1 MKKII
6 IIGGGV
12 AGLTAGIYARRS
24 GFECEIYE
32 QHTIVGGECTSWK
45 RHGFH
50 IDNCVHWLTG
60 TNPNTE
66 MNKVWCDI
74 HALGKDVEIIQNDS
88 FMHIEGENGESLDI
102 WQDVERLR
110 TDLLKL
116 SPEDADAIEEFISN
130 VKTYCLMDMPAL
142 KPVDML
148 SIMEFWRL
156 LKKLRPIGK
165 IHGKLSRMSL
175 QEYADKFKHPLLKK
189 MILAYMPNT
198 YNVSSWFYVLG
209 TFCSGN
215 GALPRGGSQ
224 GMIDRMEKYFL
235 DLGGKI
241 FTRKKAIKLD
251 VEKKIAQCVHF
262 SDGTTATADYIIC
275 CCDVSVVFNKLLEE
289 EHTED
294 FFKHRFIEKL
304 KHPIYST
311 FNTYIA
317 VDDKCEFLKDTT
329 WFNCAPYK
337 AVGKEHNSVLLKSF
351 SSEPTYSPEGKN
363 LLQTL
368 LVQYEDDFER
378 WATLYEVNREAYKIE
393 KDRISKAVLTAI
405 EEKYPQLKGKM
416 TVVETVSPYS
426 YYRFCGAYK
435 GAYMSFILTPFAK
448 KKTHKGRLRK
458 IKNVYLAGQWLQP
471 PGGLPNA
478 GATGRFVIQRIC
490 KQEKIAFD
498 NNFTF

>member
-1 MKKII
+1 MKKIV
-6 IIGGGV
+6 IIGGGI

-45 RHGFH
+45 RQGFH

-60 TNPNTE
+60 TKPGTE
-66 MNKVWCDI
+66 MNKVWCDV
-74 HALGKDVEIIQNDS
+74 HALGNDVEIIQNDS
-88 FMHIEGENGESLDI
+88 FLHIEGENGESIDI

-110 TDLLKL
+110 NDLLKL
-116 SPEDADAIEEFISN
+116 SPEDTKAIEEFISN
-130 VKTYCLMDMPAL
+130 IKTYCLMDMPAL
-142 KPVDML
+142 KAVDML
-148 SIMEFWRL
+148 SIIELWRL
-156 LKKLRPIGK
+156 IKKLRPIGK
-165 IHGKLSRMSL
+165 IHGKLSKMSL
-175 QEYADKFKHPLLKK
+175 QEYADKFKHPLIKK
-189 MILAYMPNT
+189 MIMAYMPHT

-224 GMIDRMEKYFL
+224 GMSDRMEKYFL

-241 FTRKKAIKLD
+241 FTRKKATKID
-251 VEKKIAQCVHF
+251 VDKKYAQCVHF
-262 SDGTTATADYIIC
+262 ADGTSVSADYIVC
-275 CCDVSVVFNKLLEE
+275 TCDASIVFGYLLGEKY
-289 EHTED
+289 TEK
-294 FFKHRFIEKL
+294 FFKTRFNDNYC
-304 KHPIYST
+304 HPVYST

-317 VDDKCEFLKDTT
+317 VDDKCDFLKDTT
-329 WFNCAPYK
+329 WFNCASYT
-337 AVGKEHNSVLLKSF
+337 AVGKTHDSVLLKSF
-351 SSEPTYSPEGKN
+351 SSEPSYSPEGKN

-368 LVQYEDDFER
+368 LVQYEDDFDK
-378 WATLYEVNREAYKIE
+378 WARLYEGNREAYKQE
-393 KDRISKAVLTAI
+393 KEKIAQSVLAAI
-405 EEKYPQLKGKM
+405 EDKFPQLKGKM

-435 GAYMSFILTPFAK
+435 GAYMSFILTPFAP

-490 KQEKIAFD
+490 KKENVVFD
-498 NNFTF
+498 NKI

>member
-6 IIGGGV
+6 IVGGGI

-45 RHGFH
+45 RQGFH

-60 TNPNTE
+60 TKPETE
-66 MNKVWCDI
+66 MNKVWCDV
-74 HALGKDVEIIQNDS
+74 HVLGDDVEIIQNDS
-88 FMHIEGENGESLDI
+88 FLHIEGENGESIDI

-116 SPEDADAIEEFISN
+116 SPEDAKAIEHFISCI
-130 VKTYCLMDMPAL
+130 KTYCLMDMPAL

-148 SIMEFWRL
+148 SIREFWHL
-156 LKKLRPIGK
+156 IKKLRPIGK
-165 IHGKLSRMSL
+165 IHGKLSKMSL
-175 QEYADKFKHPLLKK
+175 QEYADRFKHPLIRK
-189 MILAYMPNT
+189 MIMAYMPHT

-224 GMIDRMEKYFL
+224 GMSDRMEKYFL

-241 FTRKKAIKLD
+241 FTHKKAIKIE
-251 VEKKIAQCVHF
+251 VEKKLAKCVHF
-262 SDGTTATADYIIC
+262 ADGSSASADYIVC
-275 CCDVSVVFNKLLEE
+275 TCDASLVFDKLLDDKHSEK
-289 EHTED
+289 
-294 FFKHRFIEKL
+294 FFKKRFNDNYR
-304 KHPIYST
+304 HPVYST

-317 VDDKCEFLKDTT
+317 VDDKCDFLKDTT
-329 WFNCAPYK
+329 WFNCAPYT
-337 AVGKEHNSVLLKSF
+337 AVGKTHDSVLLKSF
-351 SSEPTYSPEGKN
+351 SSEPSYSPEGKN

-368 LVQYEDDFER
+368 LVQYEDDFDK
-378 WATLYEVNREAYKIE
+378 WAILYNENREAYKQE
-393 KDRISKAVLTAI
+393 KENIAQSVVAAI
-405 EEKYPQLKGKM
+405 EEKFPQLKGKM

-448 KKTHKGRLRK
+448 KKTHKGTLRK
-458 IKNVYLAGQWLQP
+458 IKNVFLAGQWLQP

-490 KQEKIAFD
+490 KKEKVVFD
-498 NNFTF
+498 NKI

>member
-1 MKKII
+1 MKKIV
-6 IIGGGV
+6 IIGGGI

-45 RHGFH
+45 RQGFH

-60 TNPNTE
+60 TKPGTE
-66 MNKVWCDI
+66 MNKVWCDV
-74 HALGKDVEIIQNDS
+74 HALGNDVEIIQNDS
-88 FMHIEGENGESLDI
+88 FLHIEGENGESIDI

-110 TDLLKL
+110 NDLLKL
-116 SPEDADAIEEFISN
+116 SPEDTKAIEEFISN
-130 VKTYCLMDMPAL
+130 IKTYCLMDMPAL
-142 KPVDML
+142 KAVDML
-148 SIMEFWRL
+148 SIIELWRL
-156 LKKLRPIGK
+156 IKKLRPIGK
-165 IHGKLSRMSL
+165 IHGKLSKMSL
-175 QEYADKFKHPLLKK
+175 QEYADKFKHPLIKK
-189 MILAYMPNT
+189 MIMAYMPHT

-224 GMIDRMEKYFL
+224 GMSDRMEKYFL

-241 FTRKKAIKLD
+241 FTRKKATKID
-251 VEKKIAQCVHF
+251 VDKKYAQCVHF
-262 SDGTTATADYIIC
+262 ADGTSVSADYIVC
-275 CCDVSVVFNKLLEE
+275 TCDASIVFGNLLGEKYNE
-289 EHTED
+289 K
-294 FFKHRFIEKL
+294 FFKTRFDDNYR
-304 KHPIYST
+304 HPVYST

-317 VDDKCEFLKDTT
+317 VDDKCDFLKDTT
-329 WFNCAPYK
+329 WFNCAPYT
-337 AVGKEHNSVLLKSF
+337 AVGKTHDSVLLKSF
-351 SSEPTYSPEGKN
+351 SSEPSYSPEGKN

-368 LVQYEDDFER
+368 LVQYEDDFDK
-378 WATLYEVNREAYKIE
+378 WARLYEGNREAYKQE
-393 KDRISKAVLTAI
+393 KEKIAQSVLAAI
-405 EEKYPQLKGKM
+405 EDKFPQLKGKM

-435 GAYMSFILTPFAK
+435 GAYMSFILTPFAP
-448 KKTHKGRLRK
+448 KKTHLGRLRK

-490 KQEKIAFD
+490 KNENVVFD
-498 NNFTF
+498 NACC

>member
-1 MKKII
+1 MKKIV
-6 IIGGGV
+6 IIGGGI

-45 RHGFH
+45 RQGFH

-60 TNPNTE
+60 TKPGTE
-66 MNKVWCDI
+66 MNKVWCDV
-74 HALGKDVEIIQNDS
+74 HALGNDVEIIQNDS
-88 FMHIEGENGESLDI
+88 FLHIEGENGESIDI

-116 SPEDADAIEEFISN
+116 SPEDTKAIEEFISN
-130 VKTYCLMDMPAL
+130 IKTYCLMDMPAL

-148 SIMEFWRL
+148 SLKEFWHL
-156 LKKLRPIGK
+156 IKKLRPIGK
-165 IHGKLSRMSL
+165 IHGKLSKMSL
-175 QEYADKFKHPLLKK
+175 QEYADKFKHPLIKK
-189 MILAYMPNT
+189 MIMAYMPHT

-224 GMIDRMEKYFL
+224 GMSDRMEKYFL

-241 FTRKKAIKLD
+241 FTRKKATKID
-251 VEKKIAQCVHF
+251 VDKKYAQCVHF
-262 SDGTTATADYIIC
+262 ADGTSVSADYIVC
-275 CCDVSVVFNKLLEE
+275 TCDASIVFGNLLGEKYNE
-289 EHTED
+289 K
-294 FFKHRFIEKL
+294 FFKTRFNDNYC
-304 KHPIYST
+304 HPVYST

-317 VDDKCEFLKDTT
+317 VDDKCDFLKDTT
-329 WFNCAPYK
+329 WFNCAPYT
-337 AVGKEHNSVLLKSF
+337 AVGKKHDSVLLKSF
-351 SSEPTYSPEGKN
+351 SSEPSYSPEGKN

-368 LVQYEDDFER
+368 LVQYEDDFDK
-378 WATLYEVNREAYKIE
+378 WARLYEGNREAYKQE
-393 KDRISKAVLTAI
+393 KEKIAKSVLAAI
-405 EEKYPQLKGKM
+405 EDKFPQLKGKM

-435 GAYMSFILTPFAK
+435 GAYMSFILTPFAP

-490 KQEKIAFD
+490 KKENVVFD
-498 NNFTF
+498 NASC

>member
-1 MKKII
+1 MKKIV
-6 IIGGGV
+6 IIGGGI

-45 RHGFH
+45 RQGFH

-60 TNPNTE
+60 TKPGTE
-66 MNKVWCDI
+66 MNKVWCDV
-74 HALGKDVEIIQNDS
+74 HALGNDVEIIQNDS
-88 FMHIEGENGESLDI
+88 FLHIEGENGESIDI

-110 TDLLKL
+110 NDLLKL
-116 SPEDADAIEEFISN
+116 SPEDTKAIEEFISN
-130 VKTYCLMDMPAL
+130 IKTYCLMDMPAL
-142 KPVDML
+142 KAVDML
-148 SIMEFWRL
+148 SIIELWRL
-156 LKKLRPIGK
+156 IKKLRPIGK
-165 IHGKLSRMSL
+165 IHDKLSKMSL
-175 QEYADKFKHPLLKK
+175 QEYADKFKHPLIKK
-189 MILAYMPNT
+189 MIMAYMPHT

-224 GMIDRMEKYFL
+224 GMSDRMEKYFL

-241 FTRKKAIKLD
+241 FTRKKATKID
-251 VEKKIAQCVHF
+251 VDKKYAQCVHF
-262 SDGTTATADYIIC
+262 ADGTSVSADYIVC
-275 CCDVSVVFNKLLEE
+275 TCDASIVFGNLLGEKYNE
-289 EHTED
+289 K
-294 FFKHRFIEKL
+294 FFKTRFDDNYR
-304 KHPIYST
+304 HPVYST

-317 VDDKCEFLKDTT
+317 VDDKCDFLKDTT
-329 WFNCAPYK
+329 WFNCAPYT
-337 AVGKEHNSVLLKSF
+337 AVGKTHDSVLLKSF
-351 SSEPTYSPEGKN
+351 SSEPSYSPEGKN

-368 LVQYEDDFER
+368 LVQYEDDFDK
-378 WATLYEVNREAYKIE
+378 WARLYEGNREAYKQE
-393 KDRISKAVLTAI
+393 KEKIAQSVLAAI
-405 EEKYPQLKGKM
+405 EDKFPQLKGKM

-435 GAYMSFILTPFAK
+435 GAYMSFILTPFAP

-458 IKNVYLAGQWLQP
+458 IKNVFLAGQWLQP

-490 KQEKIAFD
+490 KKEKVVFD
-498 NNFTF
+498 NACC

>member
-1 MKKII
+1 MKKIV
-6 IIGGGV
+6 IIGGGI

-45 RHGFH
+45 RQGFH

-60 TNPNTE
+60 TKPGTE
-66 MNKVWCDI
+66 MNKVWCDV
-74 HALGKDVEIIQNDS
+74 HALGNDVEIIQNDS
-88 FMHIEGENGESLDI
+88 FLHIEGENGESIDI

-110 TDLLKL
+110 NDLLKL
-116 SPEDADAIEEFISN
+116 SPEDTKAIEEFISN
-130 VKTYCLMDMPAL
+130 IKTYCLMDMPAL
-142 KPVDML
+142 KAVDML
-148 SIMEFWRL
+148 SIIELWRL
-156 LKKLRPIGK
+156 IKKLRPIGK
-165 IHGKLSRMSL
+165 IHGKLSKMSL
-175 QEYADKFKHPLLKK
+175 QEYADKFKHPLIKK
-189 MILAYMPNT
+189 MIMAYMPHT

-224 GMIDRMEKYFL
+224 GMSDRMEKYFL

-241 FTRKKAIKLD
+241 FTRKKATKID
-251 VEKKIAQCVHF
+251 VDKKYAQCVHF
-262 SDGTTATADYIIC
+262 ADGTSVSADYIVC
-275 CCDVSVVFNKLLEE
+275 TCDASIVFGNLLGEKYNE
-289 EHTED
+289 K
-294 FFKHRFIEKL
+294 FFKTRFDDNYR
-304 KHPIYST
+304 HPVYST

-317 VDDKCEFLKDTT
+317 VDDKCDFLKDTT
-329 WFNCAPYK
+329 WFNCAPYT
-337 AVGKEHNSVLLKSF
+337 AVGKTHDSVLLKSF
-351 SSEPTYSPEGKN
+351 SSEPSYSPEGKN

-368 LVQYEDDFER
+368 LVQYEDDFDK
-378 WATLYEVNREAYKIE
+378 WARLYEGNREAYKQE
-393 KDRISKAVLTAI
+393 KEKIAKSVLAAI
-405 EEKYPQLKGKM
+405 EDKFPQLKGKM

-435 GAYMSFILTPFAK
+435 GAYMSFILTPFAP

-490 KQEKIAFD
+490 KKENVVFD
-498 NNFTF
+498 NACC

>member
-6 IIGGGV
+6 IVGGGI

-45 RHGFH
+45 RQGFH

-60 TNPNTE
+60 TKPETE
-66 MNKVWCDI
+66 MNKVWCDV
-74 HALGKDVEIIQNDS
+74 HVLGDDVEIIQNDS
-88 FMHIEGENGESLDI
+88 FLHIEGENGESIDI

-116 SPEDADAIEEFISN
+116 SPEDAKAIEHFISCI
-130 VKTYCLMDMPAL
+130 KTYCLMDMPAL

-148 SIMEFWRL
+148 SIREFWHL
-156 LKKLRPIGK
+156 IKKLRPIGK
-165 IHGKLSRMSL
+165 IHGKLSKMSL
-175 QEYADKFKHPLLKK
+175 QEYADRFKHPLIKK
-189 MILAYMPNT
+189 MIMAYMPHT

-224 GMIDRMEKYFL
+224 GMSDRMEKYFL

-241 FTRKKAIKLD
+241 FTHKKAIKIE
-251 VEKKIAQCVHF
+251 VEKKLAKCVHF
-262 SDGTTATADYIIC
+262 ADGTSASADYIVC
-275 CCDVSVVFNKLLEE
+275 TCDASIVFDKLLDAKQ
-289 EHTED
+289 TEK
-294 FFKHRFIEKL
+294 FFKKRFNDNYC
-304 KHPIYST
+304 HPVYST

-317 VDDKCEFLKDTT
+317 VDDNCDFLKDTT
-329 WFNCAPYK
+329 WFNCAPYT
-337 AVGKEHNSVLLKSF
+337 AVGKTHDSVLLKSF
-351 SSEPTYSPEGKN
+351 SSEPSYSPEGKN

-368 LVQYEDDFER
+368 LVQYEDDFEK
-378 WATLYEVNREAYKIE
+378 WATLYNENREAYKQE
-393 KDRISKAVLTAI
+393 KENIAQSVVAAI
-405 EEKYPQLKGKM
+405 EEKFPQLKGKM

-448 KKTHKGRLRK
+448 KKTHKGILRK
-458 IKNVYLAGQWLQP
+458 IKNVFLAGQWLQP

-490 KQEKIAFD
+490 KKEKVVFD
-498 NNFTF
+498 NKI

>member
-6 IIGGGV
+6 IVGGGI

-45 RHGFH
+45 RQSFH

-60 TNPNTE
+60 TKPETE
-66 MNKVWCDI
+66 MNKVWCDV
-74 HALGKDVEIIQNDS
+74 HVLGDDVEIIQNDS
-88 FMHIEGENGESLDI
+88 FLHIEGENGESIDI

-116 SPEDADAIEEFISN
+116 SPEDAKAIEHFISSI
-130 VKTYCLMDMPAL
+130 KTYCLMDMPAL

-148 SIMEFWRL
+148 SIREFWHL
-156 LKKLRPIGK
+156 IKKLRPIGK
-165 IHGKLSRMSL
+165 IHGKLSKMSL
-175 QEYADKFKHPLLKK
+175 QEFADRFKHPLIRK
-189 MILAYMPNT
+189 MIMAYMPHT

-224 GMIDRMEKYFL
+224 GMSDRMEKYFL

-241 FTRKKAIKLD
+241 FTRKKAIKIE
-251 VEKKIAQCVHF
+251 VEKKLAKCVHF
-262 SDGTTATADYIIC
+262 ADGTSASADYIVC
-275 CCDVSVVFNKLLEE
+275 TCDASIVFDKLLDAK
-289 EHTED
+289 HTEK
-294 FFKHRFIEKL
+294 FFKKRFNDNYC
-304 KHPIYST
+304 HPVYST

-317 VDDKCEFLKDTT
+317 VDDKCDFLKDTT
-329 WFNCAPYK
+329 WFNCAPYT
-337 AVGKEHNSVLLKSF
+337 AVGKTHDSVLLKSF
-351 SSEPTYSPEGKN
+351 SSEPSYSPEGKN

-368 LVQYEDDFER
+368 LVQYEDDFDK
-378 WATLYEVNREAYKIE
+378 WATLYNENREEYKKE
-393 KDRISKAVLTAI
+393 KEKIAMAVVVAI
-405 EEKYPQLKGKM
+405 EEKFPQLKGKM

-448 KKTHKGRLRK
+448 KKTHKGTLRK
-458 IKNVYLAGQWLQP
+458 IKNVFLAGQWLQP

-490 KQEKIAFD
+490 KKEKVVFD
-498 NNFTF
+498 NKI